1 MPGIH
6 KRGPTTPSMNM
17 TPLIDVTFQLI
28 IFFMLVS
35 NIIAQESVEMIV
47 PKLDDPK
54 TRELGDVER
63 LTVNVVPLPFE
74 MKFRGQGNPLDMEGT
89 ATQVLIQLRE
99 YTPDDLEGIRAELA
113 EVKEKTPD
121 RQILL
126 RADGA
131 IYYQDVQPIMDAISA
146 AGIETVNVV
155 AKMPDYADRQA
166 P

>member
-6 KRGPTTPSMNM
+6 KRGPTTPSMDM

-47 PKLDDPK
+47 PSLNNPK
-54 TRELGDVER
+54 TRELGDVDR
-63 LTVNVVPLPFE
+63 VTVNIVPLPFD
-74 MKFRGQGNPLDMEGT
+74 MKQRSRGEPLDMEGV
-89 ATQVLIQLRE
+89 ASQVLIQLRE
-99 YTPDDLEGIRAELA
+99 YAADDLEGIRAELQD
-113 EVKEKTPD
+113 VKATNAD
-121 RQILL
+121 RQVLL

-131 IYYQDVQPIMDAISA
+131 LYYQDVQPIMDAISA
-146 AGIETVNVV
+146 AGIETVNIV
-155 AKMPDYADRQA
+155 AKMPDASGVR